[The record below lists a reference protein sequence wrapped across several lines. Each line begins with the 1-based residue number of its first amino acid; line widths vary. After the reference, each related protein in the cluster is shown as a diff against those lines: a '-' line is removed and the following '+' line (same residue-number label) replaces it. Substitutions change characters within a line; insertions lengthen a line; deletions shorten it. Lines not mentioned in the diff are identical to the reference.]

1 MQGAGAAVAAPR
13 IPPPNTA
20 MDTSLISALLGA
32 QVGQLQ
38 LAVAARLA
46 RMDLQS
52 GSSVAKLTDAAEQS
66 LAPLA
71 NVPAGLGTNLNVV
84 A

>member
-1 MQGAGAAVAAPR
+1 
-13 IPPPNTA
+13 

-32 QVGQLQ
+32 KVGQLQ

-52 GSSVAKLTDAAEQS
+52 GASVAKLIDAAEQS

-71 NVPAGLGTNLNVV
+71 NVPAGLGTNLNVI